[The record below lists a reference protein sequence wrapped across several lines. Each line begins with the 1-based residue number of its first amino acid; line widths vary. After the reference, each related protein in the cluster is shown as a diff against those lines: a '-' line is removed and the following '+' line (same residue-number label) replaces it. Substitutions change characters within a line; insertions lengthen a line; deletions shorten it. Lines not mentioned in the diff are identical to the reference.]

1 MERLINDLLESC
13 LGRMI
18 DQHLDDITLADGTC
32 RQNERKLGKL
42 EERYMA
48 LESLSD
54 DGRTLIDEY
63 ITCLMKADHRNTD
76 LCYLVGVRDTIKV
89 LCSLNLLKGME
100 ERT

>member
-1 MERLINDLLESC
+1 MEKFINELLETC

-18 DQHLDDITLADGTC
+18 DQRRDEITLADETC
-32 RQNERKLGKL
+32 RQNERNLHKY

-48 LESLSD
+48 LDSLANAD
-54 DGRTLIDEY
+54 RMLIDEY
-63 ITCLMKADHRNTD
+63 ILCIEKADHRNAD
-76 LCYLVGVRDTIKV
+76 LCYLVGIRDTIKV